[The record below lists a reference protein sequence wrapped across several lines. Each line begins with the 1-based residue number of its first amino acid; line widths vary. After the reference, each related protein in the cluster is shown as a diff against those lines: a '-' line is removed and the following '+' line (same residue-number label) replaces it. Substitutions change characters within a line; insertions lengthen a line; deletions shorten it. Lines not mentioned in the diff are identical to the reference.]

1 MKTFG
6 GPVLFLDRS
15 DINTDEI
22 IPAKYLEETDKKAIK
37 PYLLEDLKINGFNPQ
52 TDVAGKR
59 VIITR
64 DNFGCGNEKPQAAV
78 ALTANSLHSVIS
90 AGIAK
95 NFRSAMYAN
104 DILSI
109 EMDKKSLADMF
120 HTFADKDTECKVVI
134 NDDGSA
140 KVKLYAGSLSKSYP
154 FQIGETDKVILDKE
168 DWLGYTETNLKY

>member
-22 IPAKYLEETDKKAIK
+22 IPSKYIEETDKKAIK
-37 PYLLEDLKINGFNPQ
+37 PYLLEDLKISGFNPQ

-59 VIITR
+59 VIITK
-64 DNFGCGNEKPQAAV
+64 DNFGCGSEKAQAAI
-78 ALTANSLHSVIS
+78 ALTVNSIYTIVS

-95 NFRSAMYAN
+95 NFRPAMQAN

-109 EMDKKSLADMF
+109 EMDKKSLADIF
-120 HTFADKDTECKVVI
+120 RTFGDKDTECKVVI
-134 NDDGSA
+134 NDDGTA

-154 FQIGETDKVILDKE
+154 FKIGETDSPILDKE
-168 DWLGYTETNLKY
+168 NWAGYTETNLKY